1 MTLCKVILPILVFS
15 IFSALQANAF
25 DINAVNN
32 DLCNTEFSAELW
44 DRVAAPLSPAEHLTE
59 LKTEK
64 GLAYLLRFQKPGG
77 FDPKLHLSIVE
88 SSIRSDL
95 LKKHP
100 DLVLGMLQT
109 ILYESVPLYHSI
121 LTNHPELL
129 KIKGSNNDN
138 IHLCRTEKEAARI
151 KQKVLDYLEHLVHI
165 KRNASRLQDWDSLIP
180 LSPILS
186 SFTNDERKRFFKK
199 IYRSIASG
207 AQLHPD
213 GRGIF
218 YSKLQKFTKQPIR
231 KLFGKQRKRFTD
243 LSFKKSQDGT
253 VIPIILATEP
263 IDGHN
268 LTETDFGFYKKTLP
282 GISTNNFYSRFGA
295 QQISVLDSSS
305 NQQRRINIY
314 QQRVNWM
321 HDGKEFNGTIRI
333 RRKDGFDYL
342 PKGKDP
348 HYQGLWKD
356 GRLTGMVVIS
366 NNFSKKSSTKLINN
380 YIGYYKEAGF
390 EFSPFIQVK
399 DTLAFLKKKISS
411 GEVDYLIKETHSQG
425 DEKNLF
431 RIQEASNVIEGSRK
445 AKDGKGERIY
455 LIYPSPPK
463 GRSQRLSPQAMGLWI
478 KERSLSGGDQLLYI
492 SSSCYSEYKASNE
505 IAAVASPL
513 FVDIPASSN
522 TIVFTNTKEDAKRI
536 ILDGI
541 RGRQTYEE
549 MRIRL
554 HQTPRYKQFRDN
566 DFIFPDDRR
575 YTHKFASSG
584 AHIIDVQID
593 IEDAHGKPYHLDE
606 QVSSY

>member
-1 MTLCKVILPILVFS
+1 MLCKVILPILVLSVFS
-15 IFSALQANAF
+15 VLRANAF
-25 DINAVNN
+25 NINAVNKV
-32 DLCNTEFSAELW
+32 LCNTEFSDELW
-44 DRVAAPLSPAEHLTE
+44 DRVAAPLSPDHLQE
-59 LKTEK
+59 LKSEK
-64 GLAYLLRFQKPGG
+64 GLVYLLRFQKPGG

-88 SSIRSDL
+88 SIIRSDL
-95 LKKHP
+95 LTKRP

-121 LTNHPELL
+121 LANHPELL
-129 KIKGSNNDN
+129 RIRGSNSNN

-213 GRGIF
+213 GQGIF
-218 YSKLQKFTKQPIR
+218 YSKLQKLTKQPVR
-231 KLFGKQRKRFTD
+231 ELFGKQRKRFTD
-243 LSFKKSQDGT
+243 LTFKKSQDGT

-263 IDGHN
+263 IDEDN
-268 LTETDFGFYKKTLP
+268 LTETDFGFYEKTLP
-282 GISTNNFYSRFGA
+282 GISTNHFYSRFGA

-314 QQRVNWM
+314 EQRVNWM
-321 HDGKEFNGTIRI
+321 HDGKEFHGTIRM

-342 PKGKDP
+342 PKVKAP
-348 HYQGLWKD
+348 HYQEWWRD
-356 GRLTGMVVIS
+356 GRLTAVVVIS
-366 NNFSKKSSTKLINN
+366 NNFSKKSSAKLINN

-390 EFSPFIQVK
+390 EFSPLIQVK
-399 DTLAFLKKKISS
+399 DILAFLKKKISS
-411 GEVDYLIKETHSQG
+411 GEVDYLIKEAHSQG

-431 RIQEASNVIEGSRK
+431 RIQETSNVIEGSRK
-445 AKDGKGERIY
+445 AKDSKEERVY
-455 LIYPSPPK
+455 LIYPSSPK

-478 KERSLSGGDQLLYI
+478 KERSGNGGNQLLYI
-492 SSSCYSEYKASNE
+492 SSSCYSEYKAGNE

-513 FVDIPASSN
+513 FIDIPASSN

-541 RGRQTYEE
+541 RGRQTYQE

-554 HQTPRYKQFRDN
+554 HQTPRYKQSRDN

-575 YTHKFASSG
+575 YTYKFAFSG
-584 AHIIDVQID
+584 DHIIDVQID

-606 QVSSY
+606 QVN